1 MSDSILQVNQIK
13 DKGGNATGITVADSS
28 ANVTIGNLTASG
40 GNLGTITQRSASSSG
55 ITFTRSSG
63 TAIDSTVLG
72 NLYGTTNVKP
82 NDSSSTTHAWL
93 RFSYTTAVKVTK
105 LQWLQVDGGG
115 AGSTVNNHLSF
126 EGSNVASPDAG
137 AGHSDWTILSSFS
150 TPYTNGDILNYS
162 GANNAI
168 KYKHYRIRWGW
179 ASGGNYCNIHSFV
192 LEDTDSTFDIKAP
205 LNATGSAPIY
215 ACRAFGRTGTGSAHS
230 NFVGKNLNYSKSSSE
245 HTFTFTNPPSND
257 DYTVVSSAG
266 RYGSNYGWILT
277 LTSKTSSAFKLK
289 MCNLTGTLI
298 DDNTEGVDVAVY
310 F

>member
-13 DKGGNATGITVADSS
+13 DKGGNATGITIADSS

-137 AGHSDWTILSSFS
+137 AGHSDWQILSSFS
-150 TPYTNGDILNYS
+150 KSIHKAVGTSATIGLLISFPGFLIYTITGYNIDGIPNYS
-162 GANNAI
+162 LG
-168 KYKHYRIRWGW
+168 YV
-179 ASGGNYCNIHSFV
+179 NIIIV
-192 LEDTDSTFDIKAP
+192 LSISITSIFT
-205 LNATGSAPIY
+205 APIG
-215 ACRAFGRTGTGSAHS
+215 A
-230 NFVGKNLNYSKSSSE
+230 
-245 HTFTFTNPPSND
+245 
-257 DYTVVSSAG
+257 
-266 RYGSNYGWILT
+266 
-277 LTSKTSSAFKLK
+277 KLSTK
-289 MCNLTGTLI
+289 FNNKALKKI
-298 DDNTEGVDVAVY
+298 FAV
-310 F
+310 FLLMTCISLFINHFF